1 MGMDL
6 ALTFQVFLVVALS
19 ATFIGMGGMISYF
32 GTKKTRV
39 VGALFSIIGLI
50 TAFIWYYMTYM
61 GDKPWKPV
69 DMVNNILAVL
79 GAALGAAAGVGL
91 FLVAI
96 IKS

>member
-1 MGMDL
+1 MDL

-32 GTKKTRV
+32 GTKRTRM
-39 VGALFSIIGLI
+39 VGGLFSIIGLI
-50 TAFIWYYMTYM
+50 TAFIWYFMTYM
-61 GDKPWKPV
+61 GDETWKPV
-69 DMVNNILAVL
+69 DMVNNILAVV
-79 GAALGAAAGVGL
+79 GAGLGAAAGVAL

>member
-39 VGALFSIIGLI
+39 VGVLFSIIGLI

-61 GDKPWKPV
+61 GDKPWIPV

>member
-19 ATFIGMGGMISYF
+19 ATFIGMGGIISYF
-32 GTKKTRV
+32 GTKKTRM
-39 VGALFSIIGLI
+39 VGGLFSILGLLM
-50 TAFIWYYMTYM
+50 AFVWYYMTYM
-61 GDKPWKPV
+61 GDETWKPV
-69 DMVNNILAVL
+69 DMVNNILAVI
-79 GAALGAAAGVGL
+79 GAALGAAVGVAL